1 MRKSGIIVLP
11 LKQYSYYVAII
22 SYIIG
27 KSDTPTVPEYL
38 RVKEMNYVRI
48 KND

>member
-11 LKQYSYYVAII
+11 LKQI
-22 SYIIG
+22 SYGIG

>member
-11 LKQYSYYVAII
+11 LKQI
-22 SYIIG
+22 SYVIG
-27 KSDTPTVPEYL
+27 ESDMPTVPEYL

-48 KND
+48 KNDEVQLWL